1 MQGEKAVTDCIL
13 PIFVTLYINF
23 HEKNAANEAGFHLK
37 DGCNGDLTSGETGSI
52 GGRKVNMMCTGQQLE
67 ITLNSVKSM
76 KFKRILAY
84 YMQVDLFAG

>member
-1 MQGEKAVTDCIL
+1 MRKKTTGEMGI
-13 PIFVTLYINF
+13 
-23 HEKNAANEAGFHLK
+23 HLS

-76 KFKRILAY
+76 KYKRILAY